1 MAAVYLLQSN
11 PEKALRSSREA
22 LKLSSNHVKSVYR
35 SAIAL
40 KLLGKVDES
49 YRVLRDAV
57 KLDPNDMGIRKELE
71 VVKGLISLANQKS
84 TLELKE
90 NLKNMCSN
98 RF

>member
-1 MAAVYLLQSN
+1 MAAVYLLQSS

-22 LKLSSNHVKSVYR
+22 LTLSSNHVKSIYR

-40 KLLGKVDES
+40 KILGKVDES
-49 YRVLRDAV
+49 YRGLRDAV
-57 KLDPNDMGIRKELE
+57 KLDPNDLGIRKELE

-90 NLKNMCSN
+90 NMKNLC
-98 RF
+98 